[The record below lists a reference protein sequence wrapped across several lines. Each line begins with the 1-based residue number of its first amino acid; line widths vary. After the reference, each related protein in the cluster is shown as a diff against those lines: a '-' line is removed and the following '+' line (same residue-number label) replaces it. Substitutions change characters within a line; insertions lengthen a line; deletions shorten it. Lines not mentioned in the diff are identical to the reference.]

1 MNAPQERQ
9 VSRLGD
15 SLRLRLLA
23 GTLAWVLAAVLLAGW
38 GLRGLFRDHIA
49 QQLQAQLV
57 LQLDQLS
64 AAVNSLPG
72 GRIEVGLAVGDP
84 RLAQPLSGLYW
95 QIDQVSDGAG
105 PPEKA
110 GLLRSRSLW
119 DQTLDWRQFR
129 ADAGNPGEHREDT
142 ALSTGML
149 PDGQG
154 HPLVAVA
161 RPLQLPEADA
171 PQLRLIVAAD
181 SALLAEPMQRFTT
194 MLIAALGTLAAGLA
208 LAVVLQLRL
217 ALRPLQLLR
226 TGLADVRKGA
236 TPRLEGRFPQEL
248 RPLVQE
254 FNHVLDVNADM
265 VQRARTQAGNLAHAV
280 NTPLSILGNAAAQE
294 SGALA
299 ELVREQ
305 VTSASRQVDHHL
317 ARARA
322 AARQATGLR
331 TPLEPPLASL
341 VRTMERLHAG
351 RGIRFTLKRDAQPWD
366 FLGDGQDLM
375 EILGNLLDNAGKWA
389 AQAVSL
395 EVQGLEHDQ
404 AGGPLLLTVDDDGP
418 GIEDADLGRI
428 FERGERLDERRP
440 GAGLGLDIVRDLV
453 QTYGGSIAASRSPL
467 GGLRMQLHLPGARRE
482 A

>member
-1 MNAPQERQ
+1 MRAPVPSGRWP
-9 VSRLGD
+9 LGD

-23 GTLAWVLAAVLLAGW
+23 GTLAWVLMAVLLAGW
-38 GLRGLFRDHIA
+38 GLRGLFREHIE
-49 QQLQAQLV
+49 QQLQAQLM

-72 GRIEVGLAVGDP
+72 GRLEVPASFGDP

-95 QIDQVSDGAG
+95 QIDRLADRAG
-105 PPEKA
+105 HSGTA

-119 DQTLDWRQFR
+119 DQTLDWERFQSEPMHHAGAQTAAVFGLL
-129 ADAGNPGEHREDT
+129 ADA
-142 ALSTGML
+142 
-149 PDGQG
+149 QG
-154 HPLVAVA
+154 RPLVAVS

-171 PQLRLIVAAD
+171 PPLRLIVAAD
-181 SALLAEPMQRFTT
+181 GALLSEPIQRFTA
-194 MLIAALGTLAAGLA
+194 MLVAALGALAAGLA

-217 ALRPLQLLR
+217 ALRPLQMLR
-226 TGLADVRKGA
+226 KGLSDVRTGA
-236 TPRLEGRFPQEL
+236 TPRLEGRFPNEL

-280 NTPLSILGNAAAQE
+280 NTPLTILGNAALQE
-294 SGALA
+294 QGPLA
-299 ELVREQ
+299 DLVREQ
-305 VTSASRQVDHHL
+305 VASASRQVDHHL

-331 TPLEPPLASL
+331 TPVQPTLASL

-351 RGIRFTLKRDAQPWD
+351 RGIRFTLEGEPGDWD
-366 FLGDGQDLM
+366 FLGDAQDLM
-375 EILGNLLDNAGKWA
+375 EMLGNLLDNAGKWA
-389 AQAVSL
+389 TRTVRL
-395 EVQGLEHDQ
+395 DVQGHDGQ
-404 AGGPLLLTVDDDGP
+404 LLLDVDDDGP
-418 GIEDADLGRI
+418 GIAAQEQERI

-453 QTYGGSIAASRSPL
+453 QTYGGHIEAGRSPL
-467 GGLRMQLHLPGARRE
+467 GGLRMRLRLPGQPHGLG
-482 A
+482 

>member
-1 MNAPQERQ
+1 MLRHTGEHQPIQEN
-9 VSRLGD
+9 VSAMPARPL
-15 SLRLRLLA
+15 SPRPARACLSLLA
-23 GTLAWVLAAVLLAGW
+23 CAAALACTPALAAPA
-38 GLRGLFRDHIA
+38 DI
-49 QQLQAQLV
+49 
-57 LQLDQLS
+57 D
-64 AAVNSLPG
+64 LP
-72 GRIEVGLAVGDP
+72 
-84 RLAQPLSGLYW
+84 AQPLSHA
-95 QIDQVSDGAG
+95 I
-105 PPEKA
+105 KA
-110 GLLRSRSLW
+110 LA
-119 DQTLDWRQFR
+119 R
-129 ADAGNPGEHREDT
+129 A
-142 ALSTGML
+142 TGTS
-149 PDGQG
+149 
-154 HPLVAVA
+154 
-161 RPLQLPEADA
+161 
-171 PQLRLIVAAD
+171 IAAD

-194 MLIAALGTLAAGLA
+194 MLIAALGTLAAGLV

-226 TGLADVRKGA
+226 KGLSDVRKGA

-294 SGALA
+294 GGALA

-305 VTSASRQVDHHL
+305 VASASRQVDHHL

-351 RGIRFTLKRDAQPWD
+351 RGIRFALKGDAQPWD

-389 AQAVSL
+389 RSRVTLAVC
-395 EVQGLEHDQ
+395 QDGTTT
-404 AGGPLLLTVDDDGP
+404 LLQIDDDGP
-418 GIEDADLGRI
+418 GLAPEHLAQAM
-428 FERGERLDERRP
+428 ERGVRFDEQAQ
-440 GAGLGLDIVRDLV
+440 GHGLGLAIVRDIAE
-453 QTYGGSIAASRSPL
+453 TYGGSLEMGPSPL
-467 GGLRMQLHLPGARRE
+467 GGLRCTLRLG
-482 A
+482 

>member
-1 MNAPQERQ
+1 MNAPQEGQ

-119 DQTLDWRQFR
+119 DQTLDWHQFR

-171 PQLRLIVAAD
+171 PPLRLIVAAD

-208 LAVVLQLRL
+208 LAVVL
-217 ALRPLQLLR
+217 
-226 TGLADVRKGA
+226 
-236 TPRLEGRFPQEL
+236 
-248 RPLVQE
+248 
-254 FNHVLDVNADM
+254 
-265 VQRARTQAGNLAHAV
+265 
-280 NTPLSILGNAAAQE
+280 
-294 SGALA
+294 
-299 ELVREQ
+299 
-305 VTSASRQVDHHL
+305 
-317 ARARA
+317 
-322 AARQATGLR
+322 
-331 TPLEPPLASL
+331 
-341 VRTMERLHAG
+341 
-351 RGIRFTLKRDAQPWD
+351 
-366 FLGDGQDLM
+366 
-375 EILGNLLDNAGKWA
+375 
-389 AQAVSL
+389 
-395 EVQGLEHDQ
+395 
-404 AGGPLLLTVDDDGP
+404 
-418 GIEDADLGRI
+418 
-428 FERGERLDERRP
+428 
-440 GAGLGLDIVRDLV
+440 
-453 QTYGGSIAASRSPL
+453 
-467 GGLRMQLHLPGARRE
+467 
-482 A
+482 

>member
-1 MNAPQERQ
+1 MTAPAACGRW
-9 VSRLGD
+9 RLGA

-23 GTLAWVLAAVLLAGW
+23 GTLAWVLMAVLIAGW
-38 GLRGLFRDHIA
+38 GLRGLFREHIE

-72 GRIEVGLAVGDP
+72 GRLEVPAAFGDP

-95 QIDQVSDGAG
+95 QIDRLAAPGGRPAI
-105 PPEKA
+105 A

-119 DQTLDWRQFR
+119 DQTLDWTQWRR
-129 ADAGNPGEHREDT
+129 ESIHHADAQSAVAFG
-142 ALSTGML
+142 LL
-149 PDGQG
+149 PDAQG
-154 HPLVAVA
+154 RPLVAVS
-161 RPLQLPEADA
+161 RPLQLPEAEA
-171 PQLRLIVAAD
+171 PPLRLIVAAD
-181 SALLAEPMQRFTT
+181 GALLSEPIQRFTA
-194 MLIAALGTLAAGLA
+194 MLVAALGTLAAGLA

-217 ALRPLQLLR
+217 ALRPLQWLR
-226 TGLADVRKGA
+226 KGLSDVRTGA
-236 TPRLEGRFPQEL
+236 TPRLEGRFPSEL
-248 RPLVQE
+248 QPLVQE

-280 NTPLSILGNAAAQE
+280 NTPLTILGNAAQRE

-299 ELVREQ
+299 DLVREQ
-305 VTSASRQVDHHL
+305 VGSATRQVEHHL

-331 TPLEPPLASL
+331 TPVHAPLASL

-351 RGIRFTLKRDAQPWD
+351 RGIRFTLEGEPLRWD
-366 FLGDGQDLM
+366 FLGDAQDLM
-375 EILGNLLDNAGKWA
+375 EMLGNLLDNAGKWA
-389 AQAVSL
+389 ALSVRL
-395 EVQGLEHDQ
+395 DVQGQDGRLT
-404 AGGPLLLTVDDDGP
+404 LTVDDDGP
-418 GIEDADLGRI
+418 GIAQDAHERI

-453 QTYGGSIAASRSPL
+453 QTYGGDIQACRSPL
-467 GGLRMQLHLPGARRE
+467 GGLRMRLHLPGAPHGTD
-482 A
+482 